1 QPCRPLH
8 PILPM
13 VFQAP
18 LGGITSWCLAC
29 PQGEARLARAR
40 DSRRSRDQGRQHD
53 PGSGDSDEPTPVTDS
68 AAEKGGLSAI
78 LATKL
83 HQPRLHPTTMD
94 RPRLL
99 TFLRSDPAKL
109 VLVVAPPGFGKT
121 TLVAQWREA
130 DERPFAWI
138 SLDRAD
144 NDPMVLWSYIVEAIG
159 RVSSAFRQ
167 AAESTLRS
175 GADLVGGAV
184 PRILSDLESLDRDVV
199 LVLDDY
205 QWITHLACHESIA
218 LFAEHQPSHVQLV
231 LCARVDPPIRLGRL
245 RASGALAEIRLWDL
259 SFTPEETEQ

>member
-99 TFLRSDPAKL
+99 TFLRSDPANL
-109 VLVVAPPGFGKT
+109 VLAVAPPAFGKT
-121 TLVAQWREA
+121 TLVAH
-130 DERPFAWI
+130 P
-138 SLDRAD
+138 
-144 NDPMVLWSYIVEAIG
+144 
-159 RVSSAFRQ
+159 
-167 AAESTLRS
+167 LRLH
-175 GADLVGGAV
+175 G
-184 PRILSDLESLDRDVV
+184 
-199 LVLDDY
+199 
-205 QWITHLACHESIA
+205 
-218 LFAEHQPSHVQLV
+218 
-231 LCARVDPPIRLGRL
+231 L
-245 RASGALAEIRLWDL
+245 RASRALGEIRLWDL
-259 SFTPEETEQ
+259 SFTPEETEQFLNDVLDLRLRRDSVAHLQNRTEGWPAGLFLAYLSMRDALDRDGFIHRF